1 MPKNT
6 QHENITDTNCQNM
19 GSLSFSSKLCLF
31 RSLSISCFLT
41 LFVTWPLSIL
51 FRRLLILSTYFFAS
65 LTQLMA
71 VINHIS
77 DGMERNWMRSMAPY
91 DNFYHVNNPY
101 GMTCIT
107 IFKWQQKELFLVVF
121 WKQMM
126 LKMKKKA
133 LQPWLKVKVLTAVKV
148 NRFLETQTKLCN
160 LFLFILTK
168 SRCVLF
174 LRAMFTPSTQK
185 SLVWEVA

>member
-1 MPKNT
+1 MSKYGFFEFFFKT
-6 QHENITDTNCQNM
+6 LFV
-19 GSLSFSSKLCLF
+19 SLSFYLLLSYAFCDLA
-31 RSLSISCFLT
+31 SLYPF
-41 LFVTWPLSIL
+41 PPP
-51 FRRLLILSTYFFAS
+51 LILSTYFFAS

-71 VINHIS
+71 VINHTF
-77 DGMERNWMRSMAPY
+77 DGMERNWMRNVAPY

-101 GMTCIT
+101 GMTYIT
-107 IFKWQQKELFLVVF
+107 FFKWQQKELFLVVF

-126 LKMKKKA
+126 LKMKKIA

-148 NRFLETQTKLCN
+148 NRFLETQPKLCN